1 MINARIVEIW
11 VGLFIAGG
19 IAALFVLAMKV
30 SNISTF
36 SKVEGYE
43 LIARFENVGGL
54 KKTAPVTMSG
64 VRIGRVGDITFDDTT
79 YEAIVHLNIEKKYD
93 KLPTDTTAG
102 IFTAGLLGEQYV
114 SLDAGGEEEYM
125 ADKDEIIITQS
136 ALVLEQVIG
145 QFLFSK
151 ASEGGNGNGNG
162 NGGGSGN

>member
-1 MINARIVEIW
+1 MMQARIVEIW

-43 LIARFENVGGL
+43 LTARFENVGGL
-54 KKTAPVTMSG
+54 KNASPVTMAG

-79 YEAIVHLNIEKKYD
+79 YEAIVYLNIEKKYS

-114 SLDAGGEEEYM
+114 SLEAGGEEKYLV
-125 ADKDEIIITQS
+125 DQDEIKITQS

-151 ASEGGNGNGNG
+151 ASEGSN
-162 NGGGSGN
+162 